1 MRNYF
6 ILLFI
11 VYSNFSKVAI
21 YDFSFL
27 VLILLRRLL
36 DDDYGSVVSDTL
48 SVKVNRAPKS
58 NMEILDIPTAISQK
72 C

>member
-1 MRNYF
+1 MGNYL

-11 VYSNFSKVAI
+11 IYSNFSI

-27 VLILLRRLL
+27 VLILLGRLL

-48 SVKVNRAPKS
+48 SVKVNRAPES

-72 C
+72 R

>member
-1 MRNYF
+1 MGKYL

-11 VYSNFSKVAI
+11 VYSNFSKGAI

-27 VLILLRRLL
+27 VLILLRSLL

-48 SVKVNRAPKS
+48 SGKVNRALES
-58 NMEILDIPTAISQK
+58 NMEILDIPKAISQK